1 MAAQACAHQPV
12 QQALSS
18 DPAAGGDER
27 LLGRAEDQH
36 PRNLGRGC
44 DRRSMGTRDIW
55 DALQPTADE
64 LSLTEEQREIVDR
77 RLEEHRRDPS
87 I

>member
-1 MAAQACAHQPV
+1 
-12 QQALSS
+12 
-18 DPAAGGDER
+18 
-27 LLGRAEDQH
+27 
-36 PRNLGRGC
+36 
-44 DRRSMGTRDIW
+44 MGTRDIW

-64 LSLTEEQREIVDR
+64 FSLTEEQREIVDR

>member
-1 MAAQACAHQPV
+1 
-12 QQALSS
+12 
-18 DPAAGGDER
+18 
-27 LLGRAEDQH
+27 
-36 PRNLGRGC
+36 
-44 DRRSMGTRDIW
+44 MGTRDIW